1 MDRTKKVKA
10 EVDPILPVEPIYRW
24 KVIGG
29 SPFHG
34 GNHRIYK
41 PGEVFKATEAEVPM
55 AFRDVIVKVDV
66 ASVQEQEKVIP
77 GKVATYKLKERAKV
91 EPENDKEEIL
101 YDIVNQK
108 GKIINEAPLVK
119 EAADSFIKDLTE

>member
-1 MDRTKKVKA
+1 MDRTKKNKQDVTIPA
-10 EVDPILPVEPIYRW
+10 EPIYRW

-41 PGEVFKATEAEVPM
+41 PGEVFKAIESEVPE
-55 AFRDVIVKVDV
+55 AFRDVIIKVDV

-77 GKVATYKLKERAKV
+77 GKVATYKLKEREKV
-91 EPENDKEEIL
+91 DPEDPNEEIL
-101 YDIVNQK
+101 YDVVNHK
-108 GKIINEAPLVK
+108 GKKINETPLNREK
-119 EAADSFIKDLTE
+119 AQSFINDLSE